1 MNKVVLETVSKDKF
15 ETNIREALFNA
26 DHLTVSAKADIVV
39 QLGVLLAKHTSE
51 FGQQFISAKSLY
63 QHVKEKIV
71 HPMIADCVYQTL
83 DFAENELKKTS
94 SGSITASEEQ
104 LLVTAIHSAQLG
116 EASCV
121 VVNVGTDARLG
132 SKVMKLISKT
142 LKDESQ
148 LHNIAVIG
156 GGSASNMVGHMCSCF
171 KDPSSVMVISL
182 TEISKLDEANFLP
195 MAEHGFKMYWPK
207 MPRVHNGVNITSWL
221 PKGAYL

>member
-15 ETNIREALFNA
+15 EANIRDALFNA
-26 DHLTVSAKADIVV
+26 DHLSVNEKADIVV
-39 QLGVLLAKHTSE
+39 QLGTLLTKHTSS
-51 FGQQFISAKSLY
+51 FGQQFVSAKSLY
-63 QHVKEKIV
+63 KHVKEKIV
-71 HPMIADCVYQTL
+71 HPMVADCVYRTL
-83 DFAENELKKTS
+83 DFAEIELKKMS

-104 LLVTAIHSAQLG
+104 LLITSILSAQLG

-121 VVNVGTDARLG
+121 VINVGNDARLG
-132 SKVMKLISKT
+132 SKVMKMISKT
-142 LKDESQ
+142 VKDESQ
-148 LHNIAVIG
+148 LHNIAIIG
-156 GGSASNMVGHMCSCF
+156 GSSASNMVGHMCSCF

-182 TEISKLDEANFLP
+182 TDLNKLDEANFLP